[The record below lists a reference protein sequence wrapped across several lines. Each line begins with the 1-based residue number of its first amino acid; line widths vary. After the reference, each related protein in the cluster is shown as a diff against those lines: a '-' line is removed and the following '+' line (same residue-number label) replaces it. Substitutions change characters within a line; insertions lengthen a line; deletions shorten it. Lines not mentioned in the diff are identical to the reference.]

1 SNDDSTIHN
10 QGKISDLDFKGG
22 SVNNH
27 NSGEISKLDLK
38 GGSLNN
44 AGTIT
49 TLNNTNGTAI
59 NNEGTITTFTNT
71 NTNTATIRNQGK
83 ITNGIINDG
92 GTLTVFND
100 FRKDESAANGYHTIG
115 EIGKTANGVHIENNN
130 GGKLHLNAW

>member
-1 SNDDSTIHN
+1 MSQKQGSAIVYNSNGASIDKLTSNDDSTIHN
-10 QGKISDLDFKGG
+10 QGKISDLDFSGG

-27 NSGEISKLDLK
+27 NGGEITKLDLK

-71 NTNTATIRNQGK
+71 NKNTATIRNQGK
-83 ITNGIINDG
+83 ITNGIIN
-92 GTLTVFND
+92 
-100 FRKDESAANGYHTIG
+100 NG
-115 EIGKTANGVHIENNN
+115 
-130 GGKLHLNAW
+130 